1 VINFEI
7 KSLLSELEMNGFVN
21 LTGLITDD
29 TIETINGK
37 TEFAMSQPHTNGQR
51 GYIKD
56 GCQRYLADTISYG
69 KEIIDVYTNPTLI
82 DLAEAYAKDK
92 IHLSNYRI
100 YSTFPSKDFKM
111 WWHLDNKIDTYD
123 FENRVFV
130 QNVIPDNKGLIFL
143 MYLSDVEDGGVQL
156 VRGSHKWSRDYKT
169 EGFDHMEAEF
179 SNDIITF
186 NNAPR
191 GTFIAYDYALIHRA
205 KPYTGGRV
213 RTSMF
218 GQLSPADIPTGEPIL
233 LNSRDIPS
241 LTEKQKQVLNFGKES
256 STLNWPIGEIDAFV
270 EQNPS
275 SKSLKDKIKSLFV

>member
-1 VINFEI
+1 MINFEI

-82 DLAEAYAKDK
+82 DLAEAYAKDE

-130 QNVIPDNKGLIFL
+130 QKVIPNNKGLIFL

-156 VRGSHKWSRDYKT
+156 VRGSHKWSGDYET
-169 EGFDHMEAEF
+169 EGFDHMEEEF

-205 KPYTGGRV
+205 KPYTGGIV

-218 GQLSPADIPTGEPIL
+218 GQLSPSDIPTGEPIL

-270 EQNPS
+270 EENPS
-275 SKSLKDKIKSLFV
+275 SKSLKDKIKALFV